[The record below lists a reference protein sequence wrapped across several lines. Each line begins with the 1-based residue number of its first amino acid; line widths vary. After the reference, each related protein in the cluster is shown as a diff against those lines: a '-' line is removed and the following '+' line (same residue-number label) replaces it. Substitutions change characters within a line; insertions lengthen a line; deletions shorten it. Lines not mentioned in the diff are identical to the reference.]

1 MASSL
6 RSAIL
11 APCGE
16 SLAPAVLRAHNRELL
31 TMLMALNLAGTGAGS
46 GRPRGGSAPPRP
58 ESWAERWRGM
68 TIGLD
73 RIPSPHPLVDAV
85 IDEIDGRMIW
95 TGERWLADFA
105 SSNYLG
111 FDLDNEIIEAV
122 PDYLRR
128 WGSRA
133 GSSRMPGLRR
143 QYAEIEARLTSLLR
157 CEDTLVVPAGAE
169 IHAMIIPA
177 LVDGGTVFLDRR
189 AQKSIVDG
197 CVAAQARGATVV
209 TFSHD
214 DPCELGEL
222 LAAHRARSR
231 LICVDGMGSLTGATS
246 DLGSLAMLARAHDA
260 LLYID
265 DEAGFGVLGERG
277 PDELCA
283 YGKRGNSI
291 VRHFGESYDDI
302 VLVAGFSKA
311 YSSLLTFLALP
322 TALKQ
327 VLRSAAPVDP
337 HTTPTALAAVATVL
351 EGLAVN
357 ERRGDALRLEL
368 HRMTARVLAALTQLG
383 IPTQNTNGYP
393 VIEIPL
399 AEPADAGAVGRLLA
413 DRGVFATLAR
423 TAALPRAAASIR
435 IQLTSANTD
444 QQVSLLISA
453 LDAVAERFRIAGQ
466 DPTAARRAVTWG
478 LTQLVAR

>member
-1 MASSL
+1 
-6 RSAIL
+6 
-11 APCGE
+11 
-16 SLAPAVLRAHNRELL
+16 
-31 TMLMALNLAGTGAGS
+31 MLMALNLAGRDAGTG
-46 GRPRGGSAPPRP
+46 RPRP
-58 ESWAERWRGM
+58 ESWAERWRGVSA
-68 TIGLD
+68 GLE
-73 RIPSPHPLVDAV
+73 RIPSPHSLVDAV
-85 IDEIDGRMIW
+85 IDEVDGRMIRI
-95 TGERWLADFA
+95 GERWLADFA

-111 FDLDNEIIEAV
+111 FDIDNEIIEAV

-128 WGSRA
+128 WGSRS

-143 QYAEIEARLTSLLR
+143 QYEEIEEHLTSLLR

-177 LVDGGTVFLDRR
+177 LVDGGTIFLDRR
-189 AQKSIVDG
+189 AQRSIVNG
-197 CVAAQARGATVV
+197 CAAAQARGATVV

-214 DPCELGEL
+214 DPRELGEL
-222 LAAHRARSR
+222 LTTHRARTR
-231 LICVDGMGSLTGATS
+231 LICIDGVNSLTGATA
-246 DLGSLAMLARAHDA
+246 DLGSLAMLARANDA

-291 VRHFGESYDDI
+291 VRHFGESYDNI

-327 VLRSAAPVDP
+327 ALRSAAPVSP
-337 HTTPTALAAVATVL
+337 HPTPMALAAVATVL

-368 HRMTARVLAALTQLG
+368 HRMTARVLAALAELG
-383 IPTQNTNGYP
+383 VRTQNSNCYP

-399 AEPADAGAVGRLLA
+399 VQPTEAEAVGRFLRE
-413 DRGVFATLAR
+413 RGIFATLAR
-423 TAALPRAAASIR
+423 TAAVPRTEAEIR

-444 QQVSLLISA
+444 HQVSQLVEA
-453 LDAVAERFRIAGQ
+453 LGALAERFQITGD
-466 DPTAARRAVTWG
+466 DPAAARDAVTRG
-478 LTQLVAR
+478 LSQLVAR